1 MYWPLL
7 ALGFSLVLTGCA
19 TNPWPEHF
27 IQTGVLPE
35 PTEFVEIELVDFD
48 EATPQTAEP
57 PRGMRPLGYASF
69 TGRYSGD
76 PQRDLRSFAA
86 SVGAD
91 RVVWSLTLLHTEI
104 NTTLQPVTEY
114 NSGRVRSRGSYGRDA
129 RYDTT
134 TTTYVPVT
142 RENAYYAFRAVFF
155 ALDQSGSPGD
165 VEALSPWRDGAQGSR
180 VTD

>member
-1 MYWPLL
+1 VYWPWL
-7 ALGFSLVLTGCA
+7 ALVCVFALTGCA

-27 IQTGVLPE
+27 IQTGHLPE
-35 PTEFVEIELVDFD
+35 PTEFVEIELVDFED
-48 EATPQTAEP
+48 ATPEGVNP

-91 RVVWSLTLLHTEI
+91 RVIWSLTLLHTEI
-104 NTTLQPVTEY
+104 NTTLQPVTEFS
-114 NSGRVRSRGSYGRDA
+114 SGRVRSRGSYGRDTS
-129 RYDTT
+129 YDAT
-134 TTTYVPVT
+134 TTTYYPVT
-142 RENAYYAFRAVFF
+142 RQNAYYAFRAVFF
-155 ALDQSGSPGD
+155 ALDRSMSDDEGR
-165 VEALSPWRDGAQGSR
+165 ALFPDRAG